1 MQCNGTVSVL
11 GSLNMDIVIRTE
23 HLPRRGET
31 LAALEVSRHAGGKGA
46 NQAAAAARAGGQ
58 VSMIGAVGDD
68 ATGASLLATLDQLG
82 VDTAGI
88 ARLTGAPT
96 GTAYVTVETSGENQI
111 VVHGGANLMVRAS
124 MARVAS
130 AGATR
135 LTQLE
140 TPLDAVTA
148 FLRDAPGRRM
158 LNAAPYVE
166 AARDLFSELDILIV
180 NETELADYAGVT
192 RTVDDARAAE
202 RLARTLLCREGQSII
217 VTLGSQGL
225 IAVGAG
231 ETIAL
236 PGRPTKVVDT
246 TGAGDCFCG
255 VLAAG
260 LAGGLPLARALERAN
275 VAAAISVTR
284 AGAISSLP
292 DTQEID
298 RALAG

>member
-11 GSLNMDIVIRTE
+11 GSLNMDMVIRTE

-68 ATGASLLATLDQLG
+68 AMGASLLATLDQLG
-82 VDTAGI
+82 VDTARI
-88 ARLTGAPT
+88 ARLTSAPT
-96 GTAYVTVETSGENQI
+96 GTAYVIVETSGENQI
-111 VVHGGANLMVRAS
+111 VVHGGANLMVKPS

-135 LTQLE
+135 LAQLE
-140 TPLDAVTA
+140 TSLDAVTA
-148 FLRDAPGRRM
+148 FLQDAPGRRM

-166 AARDLFSELDILIV
+166 AARDLFSELDILII

-217 VTLGSQGL
+217 VTLGSRGL

-292 DTQEID
+292 DAQEID

>member
-1 MQCNGTVSVL
+1 MQGNGTVSVL

-46 NQAAAAARAGGQ
+46 NQAAAAARAGGE
-58 VSMIGAVGDD
+58 VSLIGAVGDD
-68 ATGASLLATLDQLG
+68 AMGASLLATLDQLG
-82 VDTAGI
+82 VDTARI
-88 ARLTGAPT
+88 ARLTNAPT
-96 GTAYVTVETSGENQI
+96 GTAYVIVETSGENQI
-111 VVHGGANLMVRAS
+111 LVHGGANLMVKAS
-124 MARVAS
+124 MALAAS

-135 LTQLE
+135 LAQLE

-158 LNAAPYVE
+158 LNAAPYLE
-166 AARDLFSELDILIV
+166 AARDLFPQVDVLIV

-192 RTVDDARAAE
+192 RTVDDARVAE
-202 RLARTLLCREGQSII
+202 SLARAILCREGQRII
-217 VTLGSQGL
+217 VTLGARGL
-225 IAVGAG
+225 IAVGGG

-236 PGRPTKVVDT
+236 PGQPAKVVDT

-260 LAGGLPLARALERAN
+260 LSGGLPLERALERAN

-292 DTQEID
+292 DAQEID
-298 RALAG
+298 KALAG